1 MGTMAAEFQESDYG
15 SARSYADTIKNIAD
29 NIQGI
34 FDYIDRTMNTLYT
47 DAWRSTGAE
56 NANERY
62 QVIRRNYEAF
72 YRNVVIMHD
81 HVYKVTES
89 NETADTQASSK
100 ISNIG

>member
-15 SARSYADTIKNIAD
+15 VARSYADSIKTSAD
-29 NIQGI
+29 TIQGI
-34 FDYIDRTMNTLYT
+34 FDYIDGVMKTLYS

-62 QVIRRNYEAF
+62 QEIRKNYEIF
-72 YRNVVIMHD
+72 YNNVVKMHD

-89 NETADTQASSK
+89 NEAADTQASAK
-100 ISNIG
+100 ISSI